1 MLFIVLILQTFAV
14 AQVGINTTNPSS
26 ASVLDVN
33 SSSDGIS
40 YGGLLPPVVASLADR
55 NSINPGISDIGLLV
69 FLSDAVN
76 NNFCLQIW
84 NGTSWENVYCITT
97 PAIVDI
103 ATQDFDLNQTWSYSV
118 SPSFYNI
125 SNDTWDTVST
135 LQNITS
141 FTGDFLGCRDLDNS
155 NGGGN
160 FIHEISFNNIDVSS
174 YTNVQVIFTYD
185 VYEFDNGDDVYYEL
199 FLDDIGQGTVQLI
212 NGNSDYS
219 ENGTIVLNVPSSTIN
234 VRLTVGVDQN
244 GDDDTAGFDNFRIIG
259 L

>member
-1 MLFIVLILQTFAV
+1 MLLMFPYWAS

-26 ASVLDVN
+26 ASGLDVN
-33 SSSDGIS
+33 SSSDGS
-40 YGGLLPPVVASLADR
+40 TYGGLLPPVVASIANR

-76 NNFCLQIW
+76 SDYCLQIW

-103 ATQDFDLNQTWSYSV
+103 STQDFDSNITWTYSV
-118 SPSFYNI
+118 SPTFYNT
-125 SNDTWDTVST
+125 SNDIWDAVST
-135 LQNITS
+135 LQNITG

-160 FIHEISFNNIDVSS
+160 FIHEISFNNVDVSA

-185 VYEFDNGDDVYYEL
+185 VHEFDNGDDVFYEL
-199 FLDDIGQGTVQLI
+199 FLDDVGQGSVQLI
-212 NGNSDYS
+212 NGSSDYS
-219 ENGTIVLNVPSSTIN
+219 ENGTIVLNVPSSTTN